1 MSKDPLDS
9 VFGFD
14 VDSDDF
20 DSIEIPD
27 DPQLDHIIQFSLKEY
42 KGIKEIIDL
51 IEPKNRIKY
60 FEMMERFLANA
71 KDAMYKKDMIKVAQ
85 EKLKKMGQP
94 RGNSHEPKEEA
105 GVDRNSLYEKR
116 KQLKA
121 VK

>member
-1 MSKDPLDS
+1 MSKDPLDG

-14 VDSDDF
+14 VDSEDF

-94 RGNSHEPKEEA
+94 KGSSQPPKEDA

>member
-14 VDSDDF
+14 VDSEDF

-94 RGNSHEPKEEA
+94 KGNSHAPKEEA

>member
-14 VDSDDF
+14 VDSEDF

-94 RGNSHEPKEEA
+94 KGSSQPPKEEA